1 MRISLLLTIL
11 VFSLFGTA
19 YADTHSI
26 TTQEI
31 IQNDEKINNFDL
43 IIDTIKSI
51 FNLVYNLEDN
61 SKLEQWA
68 SQVIQ
73 DKAQRTED
81 KINSQLGITQ
91 DTSKIKVESDK
102 ILNPV
107 KEA

>member
-1 MRISLLLTIL
+1 MRISLPLAIL
-11 VFSLFGTA
+11 VFSLFGPA

-31 IQNDEKINNFDL
+31 IQDDGKTNNFVDL

-61 SKLEQWA
+61 LKLEQWVN
-68 SQVIQ
+68 QVIQ
-73 DKAQRTED
+73 DRAQRTED

-91 DTSKIKVESDK
+91 DTE
-102 ILNPV
+102 N
-107 KEA
+107 